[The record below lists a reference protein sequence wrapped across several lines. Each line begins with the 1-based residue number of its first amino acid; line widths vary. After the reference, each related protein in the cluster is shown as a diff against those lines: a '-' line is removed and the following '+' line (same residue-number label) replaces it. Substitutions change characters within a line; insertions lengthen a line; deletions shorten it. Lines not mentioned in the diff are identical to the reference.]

1 MGASKQATRTRVVVV
16 PGLRRG
22 DYRTVTWV
30 CSAAECRCRCSLY
43 AGVVGGGGGVWGGI
57 LEGEGVY
64 HTLTYLL
71 GVTCGFRFVEGNV

>member
-1 MGASKQATRTRVVVV
+1 MQMQPLCG
-16 PGLRRG
+16 RG
-22 DYRTVTWV
+22 GWR
-30 CSAAECRCRCSLY
+30 
-43 AGVVGGGGGVWGGI
+43 GGGVWGGI